1 MIRGEYCPGEHRLFL
16 EGHGEGGPY
25 GHDLICAAATILAR
39 SFAALAEDA
48 QAAGLCRVEEKRLES
63 GCCRVCCRAA
73 EGRTHSLSLL
83 LWGPVRGLQLLAEE
97 YPEHLCFR
105 VREGGA
111 AERPAKKR

>member
-1 MIRGEYCPGEHRLFL
+1 MIRGAYCPGEHRLLL

-48 QAAGLCRVEEKRLES
+48 QAAGLCRVEEKRLER
-63 GCCRVCCRAA
+63 GCCRVRCRAA
-73 EGRTHSLSLL
+73 EGREHSLSLL

-97 YPEHLCFR
+97 YPEHLRFR
-105 VREGGA
+105 VRAASA
-111 AERPAKKR
+111 AEDPGEKG